1 MSQPNIGLKQF
12 VCCLFSYMENGIPVP
27 PELCDYIEHNPQIEP
42 ELRQTLVSQL
52 RLLPQEE
59 HFFTRNVIM
68 NKLFQALQRDMSTLN
83 HQSFKDV
90 LPKLQELHQVVMENI
105 QGHDAVLKELLEI
118 FKIILEPMKKAKS
131 FVIEH
136 FITCAERN
144 LPNFAQEIRPIVEL
158 MLQVVS
164 SPQEDCLV
172 ARLDT
177 YSIAMQQVL
186 AVMSQIN
193 HAVVREALPQFEA
206 LLRRQREIMED
217 LLTSFK
223 NLLSNLVDL
232 LLSYAA
238 EGDEPFDMALLAD
251 LEVYGASN
259 SCAEAWRP
267 VVQAIHRIL
276 QNLPAMTCEDCRFD
290 RVKRDL
296 ETLVPLVRDMAR
308 PVPGA
313 VQILEE
319 VITSIDW
326 RRFVRQTVMRVLLLS
341 IVRRALLLAMIR
353 RAFH

>member
-1 MSQPNIGLKQF
+1 
-12 VCCLFSYMENGIPVP
+12 MENGISVP
-27 PELCDYIEHNPQIEP
+27 RVLCDYIENNPQIEL
-42 ELRQTLVSQL
+42 ELRPFHQTLVSQL
-52 RLLPQEE
+52 RLLPQEA
-59 HFFTRNVIM
+59 HFFTRNVNM
-68 NKLFQALQRDMSTLN
+68 YKLFQALQRDMSTLN

-90 LPKLQELHQVVMENI
+90 LPKLQELRQVVMENI
-105 QGHDAVLKELLEI
+105 KGHDAVSNELLEI
-118 FKIILEPMKKAKS
+118 FEIILEPMKKAKS
-131 FVIEH
+131 FVIEY

-164 SPQEDCLV
+164 SPQEDCQV

-177 YSIAMQQVL
+177 YIIAMQQVL
-186 AVMSQIN
+186 AAMSQIN
-193 HAVVREALPQFEA
+193 HSVVREALPRFEA
-206 LLRRQREIMED
+206 LLHRQRQIMED
-217 LLTSFK
+217 LTTNFK
-223 NLLSNLVDL
+223 NLVENLVDL
-232 LLSYAA
+232 LLSYA
-238 EGDEPFDMALLAD
+238 EGNEPFNMAFLAD

-267 VVQAIHRIL
+267 VVQDIRRIL
-276 QNLPAMTCEDCRFD
+276 ENLPAMTCEDCRID

-296 ETLVPLVRDMAR
+296 ETLVPLVQDMAR

-319 VITSIDW
+319 VITSIDR

-341 IVRRALLLAMIR
+341 IAR